1 MKKLLK
7 VVLGL
12 MLTVSMA
19 ACGTTD
25 TGSDAGAGYKAGTYT
40 GVAAGRNAD
49 ITVEVVLSET
59 AIESVTITDHAET
72 ADIAAP
78 AISGI
83 PEAIVTHQSLG
94 VDAISGAT
102 ITSDAIVA
110 AVANAL
116 ESAGADV
123 EALKNVEVKVE
134 AGEPIEKT
142 VDVVIVGG
150 GGAGISAAAAA
161 TEKGAKV
168 ILIEKTAAL
177 GGNTLACGG
186 VFNTISEELIEKTAM
201 MDSKV
206 KALEAYLE
214 MDEAEFEGEYLNVF
228 KTLKGQITEYLNG
241 DKEHLFDSIE
251 LHTIQ
256 TYLGGKRTDLD
267 GNEISGNFELVTT
280 LTTKSYETAMWMT
293 NLWGAEWEDYLSEPI
308 GSMWLRSLKAVGND
322 KKTNW
327 FDKPAA
333 YVTENGG
340 EIMYNTTA
348 DKILTEDGKAVGV
361 HATMADGTDVTVHAN
376 AVIITTGGF
385 GANTEM
391 VMQYDN
397 YWGDDLYAEIGTT
410 NVNSTVGEGIV
421 MAQEALNAAV
431 TGMEFTQLM
440 PISFASNGILALG
453 NGSNVIFVNPEGE
466 RYVNEYAERD
476 VLSKAAFEF
485 GGEEGLFYEVST
497 RETSINLPPMWND
510 TDCYEAKTLE
520 EVAAMVG
527 IPAEALVNTVNTYN
541 TYVDN
546 QYDED
551 FQKEALA
558 TRIELKSENDT
569 YTIRVM
575 KPSIHHTM
583 GGLMIDGETHVYN
596 TDGEVISGLYAAGE
610 VIGGMHAGNRL
621 GGNAITDIYTFGRI
635 AGYNAAEGK

>member
-1 MKKLLK
+1 MKKLFK
-7 VVLGL
+7 VFLGL
-12 MLTVSMA
+12 MLVLSLV
-19 ACGTTD
+19 ACGGTKTFSY
-25 TGSDAGAGYKAGTYT
+25 TAGTYT
-40 GVAAGRNAD
+40 GTAEGRNAA
-49 ITVEVVLSET
+49 ITVEVTLSET

-78 AISGI
+78 AITGI
-83 PEAIVTHQSLG
+83 PEAIVKYQSLG
-94 VDAISGAT
+94 VDAVSGAT
-102 ITSDAIVA
+102 ITSKAIVE
-110 AVANAL
+110 AVADAL
-116 ESAGADV
+116 TNAGADV
-123 EALKNVEVKVE
+123 DGLRKVKVE
-134 AGEPIEKT
+134 VVAGQPIEKT

-168 ILIEKTAAL
+168 VLIEKTAAL

-186 VFNTISEELIEKTAM
+186 VFNTINQELIEKTPM
-201 MDSKV
+201 TDSRI
-206 KALEAYLE
+206 EAIKNYLT
-214 MDEAEFEGEYLNVF
+214 MDEAQFEGEFLTAFRTLKTQVQDYLNSG
-228 KTLKGQITEYLNG
+228 KT
-241 DKEHLFDSIE
+241 HLFDSIE
-251 LHTIQ
+251 HHLIQ
-256 TYLGGKRTDLD
+256 SYLGGMRQDLD
-267 GNEISGNFELVTT
+267 GNTVYGNYEMLAT
-280 LTTKSYETAMWMT
+280 LTSKSYETAMWMT
-293 NLWGAEWEDYLSEPI
+293 SLWGAEWQDGLSEPI
-308 GSMWLRSLKAVGND
+308 GSMWLRSMQPVGLD
-322 KKTNW
+322 KKGNW

-333 YVTENGG
+333 YVTSNGG
-340 EIMYNTTA
+340 EIIFNTTA
-348 DKILTEDGKAVGV
+348 DKILVEDGKAAGV
-361 HATMADGTDVTVHAN
+361 HGTMADGTEVTIHAN

-391 VMQYDN
+391 VMEYDN
-397 YWGDDLYAEIGTT
+397 YWGDDLYDEIGTT
-410 NVNSTVGEGIV
+410 NVNATVGEGIV
-421 MAQEALNAAV
+421 MAQEALDAAT
-431 TGMEFTQLM
+431 TGMEFAQLM

-453 NGSNVIFVNPEGE
+453 NGSNVIFVNPQGE

-476 VLSKAAFEF
+476 VLSKAAFDF

-520 EVAAMVG
+520 EVAQMVG
-527 IPAEALVNTVNTYN
+527 IPADTLVATVNKYN

-558 TRIELKSENDT
+558 VRIDLKSDNDT

-583 GGLMIDGETHVYN
+583 GGLVIDGETHVYN
-596 TDGEVISGLYAAGE
+596 TSNEVISGLYAAGE
-610 VIGGMHAGNRL
+610 VTGGMHAGNRL

>member
-7 VVLGL
+7 VFLGL
-12 MLTVSMA
+12 MLAVSMA

-25 TGSDAGAGYKAGTYT
+25 TGSDAAAGYKAGTYT
-40 GVAAGRNAD
+40 GTAAGRNAD

-59 AIESVTITDHAET
+59 AIDSVTITDHAET

-78 AISGI
+78 AITGI
-83 PEAIVTHQSLG
+83 PEAIVKYQSLG
-94 VDAISGAT
+94 VDAVAGAT
-102 ITSDAIVA
+102 ITSEAIVE
-110 AVANAL
+110 AVADAL
-116 ESAGADV
+116 TNAGADV
-123 EALKNVEVKVE
+123 EALRNVEVKVE

-168 ILIEKTAAL
+168 VLIEKTAAL

-186 VFNTISEELIEKTAM
+186 VFNTINKDLMAKTPM
-201 MDSKV
+201 TDSRINAIKS
-206 KALEAYLE
+206 YLT
-214 MDEAEFEGEYLNVF
+214 MDEAQFEGEFLNAF
-228 KTLKGQITEYLNG
+228 RTLKSQVEEYLKG
-241 DKEHLFDSIE
+241 DMTTLFDSVE
-251 LHTIQ
+251 HHLIQ
-256 TYLGGKRTDLD
+256 SYLGGMRQDLD
-267 GNEISGNFELVTT
+267 GNTVYGNYEMLYT

-293 NLWGAEWEDYLSEPI
+293 SLWGAEWQDVLSEPI
-308 GSMWLRSLKAVGND
+308 GSMWLRSMQPVGLD
-322 KKTNW
+322 KKGNW

-333 YVTENGG
+333 YVTSNGG
-340 EIMYNTTA
+340 EIIFNTTA
-348 DKILTEDGKAVGV
+348 DTILVEDGKAAGV
-361 HATMADGTDVTVHAN
+361 HGVMADGTEVTIHAN
-376 AVIITTGGF
+376 AVILTTGGF

-391 VMQYDN
+391 VMEYDN

-410 NVNSTVGEGIV
+410 NVNATVGEGIV
-421 MAQEALNAAV
+421 MAQEALDAA
-431 TGMEFTQLM
+431 TIGMEFAQLM

-476 VLSKAAFEF
+476 VLSKAAFDF

-527 IPAEALVNTVNTYN
+527 IPADTLVETVNKYN

-558 TRIELKSENDT
+558 VRIDLKSDNDT

-583 GGLMIDGETHVYN
+583 GGLVIDGETHVYN
-596 TDGEVISGLYAAGE
+596 TTGEIISGLYAAGE
-610 VIGGMHAGNRL
+610 VTGGMHAGNRL